1 MTHLITIKGDIPSK
15 KNNYSPVSDG
25 RGGARFMKSDNLKT
39 ALSAIAWQIPAEVK
53 HLKLRH
59 PEMVFKFDV
68 PTRCAGGDRD
78 NKYTAILDI
87 LVMMGVLH
95 DDCIRHCNGK
105 HTILESE
112 ITDEHTTYIWITPR
126 ESGEDDRGGKPTVSA
141 RSKAASR

>member
-1 MTHLITIKGDIPSK
+1 LTHLITIKGNIPSK

-25 RGGARFMKSDNLKT
+25 RGGAIFKKGDGLKT

-59 PEMVFKFDV
+59 PDMVFKFDV
-68 PTRCAGGDRD
+68 PTKCAGGDRD

-126 ESGEDDRGGKPTVSA
+126 EGQEDGGGGKPPVSTSKS
-141 RSKAASR
+141 RSSR